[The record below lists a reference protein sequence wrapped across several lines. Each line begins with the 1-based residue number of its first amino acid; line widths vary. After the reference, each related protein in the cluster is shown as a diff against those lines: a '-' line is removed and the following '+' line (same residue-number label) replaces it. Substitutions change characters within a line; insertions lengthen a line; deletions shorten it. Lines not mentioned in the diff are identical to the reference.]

1 MGTYN
6 IKVFTTRS
14 DFVEL
19 SYYRYYMNMN
29 CQSQHTQSFHVVLQ
43 VSSTPEDSAQYHRN
57 TSWNT
62 SVFGIFCCT
71 SLVCVK
77 SLSQYF
83 DLSLMLQ
90 NNIIQAAIIKIWCK
104 EKETIIRAPYT
115 TRVETRV
122 LAKWLKNWFQNRIK
136 SSIWC
141 MQNESKMNQSEC
153 RMNL

>member
-57 TSWNT
+57 TS
-62 SVFGIFCCT
+62 
-71 SLVCVK
+71 
-77 SLSQYF
+77 
-83 DLSLMLQ
+83 
-90 NNIIQAAIIKIWCK
+90 
-104 EKETIIRAPYT
+104 
-115 TRVETRV
+115 
-122 LAKWLKNWFQNRIK
+122 
-136 SSIWC
+136 
-141 MQNESKMNQSEC
+141 
-153 RMNL
+153 